1 MEIDIVLWLTWNAKC
16 SQPTFSYMSEKLI
29 NWLPALGGGSCP
41 TPPLVLSVN
50 CPRTSKSQVK
60 LLEKNNRWVWQEKEL
75 CIFTRSDKGQN
86 PVTSW
91 RDAALCI
98 KTLLL
103 SISSP
108 ILPDNKDKT
117 RPWHW
122 CSLNCVFYSS
132 YGRLGQTLTAESVQ
146 NCFKQ
151 KSHLCIFVF
160 YNILK

>member
-16 SQPTFSYMSEKLI
+16 SQPTFSYMKV
-29 NWLPALGGGSCP
+29 GGRPCP
-41 TPPLVLSVN
+41 TPALVLSVN

-117 RPWHW
+117 RPCHW
-122 CSLNCVFYSS
+122 CSLNCVFYS
-132 YGRLGQTLTAESVQ
+132 TADWY
-146 NCFKQ
+146 KHWLQ
-151 KSHLCIFVF
+151 KVSRTVLNRSHIYVF